1 MRSRVFSAKSNTVI
15 TPRIHHVTRPSTY
28 KLAFT
33 RLAPHP
39 LPPPSI
45 MSRFFSRFQQ
55 QVHSAT
61 GTPLDLCSNAPTQNG
76 SSESTKAIK
85 ELKDGNT
92 GLPFHM
98 EYSGLAAGLDF
109 LKDPNAIDDRKML
122 VRTLPCLGLRSRA
135 YIRPS
140 PAGIHPHETFRVSC
154 GKSREEIGA
163 NYCGNVY
170 VLPFRP
176 MTFTGS

>member
-1 MRSRVFSAKSNTVI
+1 MSLVLVLINSRSPDSLPI
-15 TPRIHHVTRPSTY
+15 PS
-28 KLAFT
+28 
-33 RLAPHP
+33 
-39 LPPPSI
+39 LPPPSCLG
-45 MSRFFSRFQQ
+45 SSLGSNNRYTAQPK
-55 QVHSAT
+55 
-61 GTPLDLCSNAPTQNG
+61 TPLDLCSNTPTQNG

-122 VRTLPCLGLRSRA
+122 VRTLPCLGLRSRT